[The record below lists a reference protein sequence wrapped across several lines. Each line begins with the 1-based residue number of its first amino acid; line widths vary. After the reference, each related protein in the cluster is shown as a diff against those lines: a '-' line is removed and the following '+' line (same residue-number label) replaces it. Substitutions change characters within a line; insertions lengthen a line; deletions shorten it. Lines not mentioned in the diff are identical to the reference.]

1 MEKNISI
8 IPEKKITQTN
18 PDKKAAI
25 QSILEKYNLK
35 TPKKSKT
42 NATPVNYEIKPKDV
56 TQVIH
61 VSKSVPSTPKQLNTL
76 VNDTSRPVR
85 IESQDK
91 REIKSAP
98 TSPSPQSTV
107 PAHTPAHGKTPIS
120 EARVVSVKDL
130 LEKDKAVKEAKKNEI
145 PPAIIQKQLGG
156 GNSSLDKINIYNFIP
171 KVRTN
176 IPDTHFRTT
185 ASSSNSNHS
194 SNSILKNSGG
204 GSSANSSANSSA
216 SGNIKRVS
224 INPNLNEEESL
235 NYTGQNESIISK
247 QNIKNNHEF
256 SNRAILETAARNKL
270 SARTPSPIRNLQQDK
285 IRKNIAHLL
294 TPSETRQ
301 TIDSA
306 SAVASDSA
314 REQRQIQ
321 IQTSNSTGV
330 GGGKQL
336 RALRA
341 IQPLQ
346 PVIAQN
352 QIPKQY
358 NTESAFEGELEGEN
372 SGLRYLEAQ
381 RKELQRQQLLELQRF
396 KQKKSEI
403 IKLNN
408 RKKEIELM
416 RGIEE
421 EKNKLRKIHA
431 KQQELNEI
439 YKTAVCKHARGNDSG
454 GITMKNPTSASAEDY
469 NVDAKRTKKN
479 LAVYSK
485 NKFIEPTE
493 NAHIKRGKLKY
504 ISAAA
509 SAAANVIDKIVLDK
523 LSNKDDVVEVV
534 QVDNEK
540 LNGNGDNKKDSSVQS
555 KVEVE
560 LIKSKETINK
570 ESSKSK
576 VKKELV
582 PGESLKYYTKKDK
595 QNVVWPS
602 KSELYDTSKFED
614 TLDIHL
620 AMASFFNKKQIKN
633 KATAEEI
640 SKELKE
646 EYGFQ
651 KIDKFKPALLEVIY
665 KIIIGD
671 RIKFTFE

>member
-1 MEKNISI
+1 MEKTISI
-8 IPEKKITQTN
+8 LPEKKLTQTN

-42 NATPVNYEIKPKDV
+42 NATPVNYEIKPKDAG
-56 TQVIH
+56 QVIH
-61 VSKSVPSTPKQLNTL
+61 VSKSVPSTPSQLSTVVN
-76 VNDTSRPVR
+76 NDTPRLAKIEPPV
-85 IESQDK
+85 K
-91 REIKSAP
+91 RDIKSAP
-98 TSPSPQSTV
+98 TSPSPQSIS
-107 PAHTPAHGKTPIS
+107 PSPMQAKPQIS
-120 EARVVSVKDL
+120 EARTVSVKDL
-130 LEKDKAVKEAKKNEI
+130 LEKDKAAKEAKKNEM
-145 PPAIIQKQLGG
+145 PPAIIQKHTSVGG
-156 GNSSLDKINIYNFIP
+156 GSSSLDKVNIYDFIP
-171 KVRTN
+171 KVRSSMPETQSN
-176 IPDTHFRTT
+176 NSSGSSS
-185 ASSSNSNHS
+185 ASSNS
-194 SNSILKNSGG
+194 
-204 GSSANSSANSSA
+204 
-216 SGNIKRVS
+216 NIKRVS

-235 NYTGQNESIISK
+235 NYTGRNESSISK
-247 QNIKNNHEF
+247 PIKHNDELA
-256 SNRAILETAARNKL
+256 NRVIQEAAAARDNIR
-270 SARTPSPIRNLQQDK
+270 ARTPSPIRNLQQEQ

-294 TPSETRQ
+294 APSHQSSSAPQDSRQ
-301 TIDSA
+301 AAHSA
-306 SAVASDSA
+306 SAA

-321 IQTSNSTGV
+321 IQTST

-341 IQPLQ
+341 LQQSHPASVPIQQQINKKEALKTDMDN
-346 PVIAQN
+346 IA
-352 QIPKQY
+352 
-358 NTESAFEGELEGEN
+358 GEISEDN
-372 SGLRYLEAQ
+372 SGLHYLEAQ

-396 KQKKSEI
+396 KQKKAEI

-439 YKTAVCKHARGNDSG
+439 YKTAVEKNARSG
-454 GITMKNPTSASAEDY
+454 GITMKKPIVVSAGASEYD
-469 NVDAKRTKKN
+469 VDAKRTKKN
-479 LAVYSK
+479 IASIRAAGT

-493 NAHIKRGKLKY
+493 MAHIKSGKLKSASAS
-504 ISAAA
+504 SAAT
-509 SAAANVIDKIVLDK
+509 VIDKIVLEK
-523 LSNKDDVVEVV
+523 PKTEKTNTQDDIVEVI

-540 LNGNGDNKKDSSVQS
+540 QSLNQEGGKKVSTIQ
-555 KVEVE
+555 KQVEVD
-560 LIKSKETINK
+560 IDIVKSKETSNKESREGNK

-582 PGESLKYYTKKDK
+582 PGEPLKYYTKKDK
-595 QNVVWPS
+595 QSAVVWPS
-602 KSELYDTSKFED
+602 KAELYDTNKFED
-614 TLDIHL
+614 TLDVYL

-633 KATAEEI
+633 KASAEEI

-651 KIDKFKPALLEVIY
+651 KIDKFKPALLEVLY